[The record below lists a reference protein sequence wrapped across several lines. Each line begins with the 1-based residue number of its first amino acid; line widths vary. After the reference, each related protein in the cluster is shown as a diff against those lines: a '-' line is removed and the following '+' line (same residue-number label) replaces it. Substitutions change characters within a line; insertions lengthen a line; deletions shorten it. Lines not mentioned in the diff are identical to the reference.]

1 MSNVPLKDLK
11 YSRFYVRSVYF
22 SWKDLSHLIQN
33 GCKIVRATVTLE
45 FSLPAIFLVSLL
57 LLQSNNNIVPYF
69 HVLF

>member
-11 YSRFYVRSVYF
+11 HSRFYVRSVYF
-22 SWKDLSHLIQN
+22 SWKDLSHLNQN
-33 GCKIVRATVTLE
+33 GCKIVQATVTLE